1 VRRMNA
7 YSQTNDRTRLSP
19 APARRRPHSDGV
31 FTPADMAELSV
42 PQPAGRPSSMVEQ
55 VRELAKEARRQA
67 RLESSS
73 LTRGHFETPQSYRDD
88 TDDHTLIAAPAPSVS
103 PIALGV
109 RIDYV
114 QPPSRT
120 ISRLDHD
127 ECEELSFSGQIY
139 VLSHLIFFSILGT
152 AARIGMDRLVSY
164 PGAPSVIPVL
174 WPNFA
179 ASFILGLVLEERT
192 LSVESNDLDGR
203 SNTLEKARLVHLQS
217 DLNTPLY
224 VGLTAGFCSCLDS
237 YAAVML
243 DAFLALANNLPTP
256 INHPYPSAALP
267 STFSTV
273 HRNAG
278 YSLAALLAVLILN
291 ICLSLS
297 ALKCGAQ
304 LAHFLHGR
312 LPTFS
317 IRVTW
322 ALNRLMVPLATLTWI
337 GMIVMAVFPPDRP
350 GGPDGK
356 PLWALET
363 WRGTALFALIF
374 APLGCI
380 IRYFLGKHLNAVSEG
395 FPLGSFCAN
404 VFGTVVLGMAY
415 DLQHTPLGQG
425 VSSGIGGGLV
435 GCQVLQ
441 GVIDGFCGGLTTVAA
456 LSAEVIRLERRGWI
470 YGVSTLAGAG
480 ALMLVVMG
488 PVKWTIGFG
497 EPVCAVF
504 TS

>member
-1 VRRMNA
+1 MNA
-7 YSQTNDRTRLSP
+7 YSHSNDRARLSP
-19 APARRRPHSDGV
+19 MHARRRPHSDGV
-31 FTPADMAELSV
+31 FTPADTAELTV
-42 PQPAGRPSSMVEQ
+42 PRLSGRPSSMVEQ

-67 RLESSS
+67 QLESSS

-103 PIALGV
+103 PNAMG
-109 RIDYV
+109 RIDYI
-114 QPPSRT
+114 QRPSRS
-120 ISRLDHD
+120 ISRLDQY
-127 ECEELSFSGQIY
+127 ECEELSLSGQIY
-139 VLSHLIFFSILGT
+139 VLSHLTFFSILGT
-152 AARIGMDRLVSY
+152 AARIGLDRLVSY

-174 WPNFA
+174 WPNFV
-179 ASFILGLVLEERT
+179 ASFLLGLIVEDRN
-192 LSVESNDLDGR
+192 LSIEGQDLDGP
-203 SNTLEKARLVHLQS
+203 SSTLEKARLVHLQS
-217 DLNTPLY
+217 NMNMPLF
-224 VGLTAGFCSCLDS
+224 VGLTAGFCGCLDTF
-237 YAAVML
+237 AAVML
-243 DAFLALANNLPTP
+243 DAFLALANSLPTP
-256 INHPYPSAALP
+256 INHPYPSGAVLP

-304 LAHFLHGR
+304 LALSLHGR
-312 LPTFS
+312 LPAFS
-317 IRVTW
+317 INVTW
-322 ALNRLMVPLATLTWI
+322 TINRLMVPLAFLTWVGVVI
-337 GMIVMAVFPPDRP
+337 MSVFPPDRP
-350 GGPDGK
+350 GGPDGE
-356 PLWALET
+356 PSWGLEK
-363 WRGTALFALIF
+363 WRGTFLFALVF

-380 IRYFLGKHLNAVSEG
+380 TRYFLSKHLNGVSEC

-425 VSSGIGGGLV
+425 ISSGVGGGLI

-456 LSAEVIRLERRGWI
+456 LSAEVVRLERKGWL
-470 YGVSTLAGAG
+470 YGVSSLAGAG
-480 ALMLVVMG
+480 ALLIVVMG
-488 PVKWTIGFG
+488 PVKWTIGYG
-497 EPVCAVF
+497 EPVCALV